1 MAARGAVSFLYGHD
15 PWVADHAPLD
25 GLTAM
30 HIWATQI
37 RLSELKKKKKRQVR
51 HGGIPFK
58 ASTLE
63 AECFTLCFKL
73 CKSEGSLVYLL
84 SSRPARTT

>member
-15 PWVADHAPLD
+15 PWVVDHAPLD
-25 GLTAM
+25 GPTAM

-37 RLSELKKKKKRQVR
+37 RLSEFKKKKRQVR

-63 AECFTLCFKL
+63 AECFTLL
-73 CKSEGSLVYLL
+73 QTL
-84 SSRPARTT
+84 